1 MGRRIPGIE
10 IEYAAEYNYQKE
22 RAKAKA
28 KDSEDTKNRKYIGK
42 NVIEYIEK
50 VCSFDDAID
59 LIMQDDVI
67 QRFDYW
73 FKNNLDIKQCV
84 INVAKGYIRGKEK
97 EEKKHLKER

>member
-1 MGRRIPGIE
+1 MGKRISGIE
-10 IEYAAEYNYQKE
+10 ISYAAEYCYQKE
-22 RAKAKA
+22 KAKEKA
-28 KDSEDTKNRKYIGK
+28 KNNEDTENRKYIGK
-42 NVIEYIEK
+42 KVIEYIEK
-50 VCSFDDAID
+50 GCSFEDAID

-84 INVAKGYIRGKEK
+84 INVAKGFIRRKEK